1 MGVREPV
8 VVVEHHDGGDH
19 ARRHHEHDAVEVG
32 ACQRFKKVS
41 QGTPF
46 GGEKNCKECLD
57 ICNCDFLLETAFC
70 KFVLERRSH
79 FCKVYVDNIPN
90 ALPQDLWYSVIIR
103 RTSPM

>member
-46 GGEKNCKECLD
+46 GGEKTARSVSISATVTFYLKQPFVNLYMYVRKTVA
-57 ICNCDFLLETAFC
+57 FL
-70 KFVLERRSH
+70 
-79 FCKVYVDNIPN
+79 
-90 ALPQDLWYSVIIR
+90 
-103 RTSPM
+103 